1 MEKLMTL
8 ATQTLEVI
16 GLRRKDTATV
26 TVELAPAQSATEMAF
41 GSQMIDVA
49 RAAAPMLGDLVT
61 VTFATTD
68 AA

>member
-1 MEKLMTL
+1 MTL

-26 TVELAPAQSATEMAF
+26 TVELAPVQSDGMAY
-41 GSQMIDVA
+41 GSHMIDVA
-49 RAAAPMLGDLVT
+49 RADTPLLGDLVT
-61 VTFATTD
+61 LTFTTAD